1 MARRPSRLSAQ
12 SAMEYLMTYGWAILI
27 MAVVLAALFELGVFN
42 GSNLAPQACIAQ
54 AGFVCRNPV
63 YTANGITFTFG
74 QTTGRDYYGDWIFVA
89 AQDEAL
95 NSNGIPINFTGN
107 VVNDYNAVQ
116 VGSSTNVL
124 IPGQTVSVNFPGSKF
139 PYGAIPVNP
148 TVGTPFDGYIWLG
161 YCLSPCNSPTAYSKA
176 ATITI
181 KSSGGIAMTGTSS
194 TSTSSSASTSIAYVQ
209 ITLTNNAGSP
219 SSTGFQDEIS
229 FQPSRWSA
237 FESYNL
243 GNIRFYSGNAITG
256 SGPLYSWCE
265 TNCGNTI
272 SSNAIFWVN
281 LGNNQIPAGGTL
293 VINMTFTGATQYD
306 VDYAGESPLQSCS
319 DPANPSSCT
328 ASTYGEYDNGANV
341 FPTLYQNWAS
351 GSLSSLGWTNN
362 GGYTVT
368 VDDGLTLSGGCFA
381 PCGVYY
387 NTGVDMGAVT
397 LDFYEYFTNLDQNL
411 VSGFYG
417 SDPGTA
423 DQYLIWTGNPSTLGG
438 GSGWNGPHYYS
449 NNHVSC
455 GGYCDAIQ
463 FNYGST
469 SSPQIWSI
477 SVASSKT
484 IDSYD
489 YNVQT
494 IYNDQYTWGS
504 STGYVGFGANG
515 NANTVDYWVRIREDP
530 PGGPGSQMPG
540 ASFTQ
545 HV

>member
-1 MARRPSRLSAQ
+1 
-12 SAMEYLMTYGWAILI
+12 MEYLTTYGWAILI
-27 MAVVLAALFELGVFN
+27 VAVVAALLFALGLF
-42 GSNLAPQACIAQ
+42 GQSSSSAPSVCQPQ
-54 AGFVCRNPV
+54 PNFVCTDPI
-63 YTANGITFTFG
+63 YTNNGISVSIG
-74 QTTGRDYYGDWIFVA
+74 QNSGQDYYNAWGFITSSSEPFGSGGLPVDFS
-89 AQDEAL
+89 E
-95 NSNGIPINFTGN
+95 SNT
-107 VVNDYNAVQ
+107 VNMTPL
-116 VGSSTNVL
+116 GLLT
-124 IPGQTVSVNFPGSKF
+124 PGQTVKLNYENSSDVKAGD
-139 PYGAIPVNP
+139 IPVANVPVGNQFTGYVWIGYCTTIGCASP
-148 TVGTPFDGYIWLG
+148 TNFAKVGTINVKEGGSAF
-161 YCLSPCNSPTAYSKA
+161 
-176 ATITI
+176 
-181 KSSGGIAMTGTSS
+181 SGGSPQNGPSSTSTSS
-194 TSTSSSASTSIAYVQ
+194 TSTSSTSTSTTSIAYVQ
-209 ITLTNNAGSP
+209 ITMTNTAGSP
-219 SSTGFQDEIS
+219 SSPGFQEEIS
-229 FQPSRWSA
+229 FQPSQWSA

-265 TNCGNTI
+265 TNCSNTI

-306 VDYAGESPLQSCS
+306 VNYAGESPLQSCP
-319 DPANPSSCT
+319 DPSNPSSCT

-381 PCGVYY
+381 SCGVYY

-417 SDPGTA
+417 SDPGNA
-423 DQYLIWTGNPSTLGG
+423 DQYLIWTGNPSTLGA
-438 GSGWNGPHYYS
+438 GSGWNGPYYYS
-449 NNHVSC
+449 NNHIPC
-455 GGYCDAIQ
+455 GGYCDAMQ

-469 SSPQIWSI
+469 SSPQVWSI
-477 SVASSKT
+477 SVASSET

-494 IYNDQYTWGS
+494 LDNGQSTWGS
-504 STGYVGFGANG
+504 GTGYVGFVANG

-540 ASFTQ
+540 ASFTP